1 MKYQA
6 NLIRDML
13 KAEKQKKARILR
25 RVIYSVTAF
34 GILGLSLF
42 HSTLQVLYMEQK
54 VAMEQEKLDRIEEEY
69 KKYQAT
75 SMIINRAD
83 IELLD
88 RLQHNRVFWTKK
100 LAATAL
106 YLPDEYW
113 IEKISFDRNY
123 KVSGYGL
130 TVPEQKQLITMDS
143 YLNMLRGDSTFND
156 DFPVTYLEAVVRTD
170 EDKVERVHFELSSD
184 LRRRN

>member
-6 NLIRDML
+6 NLIRDL
-13 KAEKQKKARILR
+13 LRAEKQRKVRTFRRI
-25 RVIYSVTAF
+25 IYSVTAF
-34 GILGLSLF
+34 GILVLALF
-42 HSTLQVLYMEQK
+42 QSTLNILYMRQK
-54 VAMEQEKLDRIEEEY
+54 IAMEQEKLDRIEEEY

-75 SMIINRAD
+75 AMIINRAD

-106 YLPDEYW
+106 YLPEKYW

-123 KVSGYGL
+123 RVSGYGL

-143 YLNMLRGDSTFND
+143 YLNMLREDTTYND

-184 LRRRN
+184 QRRRN